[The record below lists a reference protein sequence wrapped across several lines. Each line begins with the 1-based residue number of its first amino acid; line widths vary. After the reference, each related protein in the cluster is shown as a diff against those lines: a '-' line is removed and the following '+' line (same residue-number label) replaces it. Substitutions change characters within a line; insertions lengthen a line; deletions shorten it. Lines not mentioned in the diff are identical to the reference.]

1 MNAKLVG
8 EKGMKKR
15 KTEGTKALAK
25 SRQVGMDYA
34 ALVAAIEQT
43 HQAAR
48 AARMVVVK

>member
-1 MNAKLVG
+1 MSANLAG
-8 EKGMKKR
+8 ENGMKKR

-43 HQAAR
+43 HQTA
-48 AARMVVVK
+48 